1 MNRHPR
7 ASTIKI
13 MEMMDEGIFD
23 PREIADMAL
32 NALSDAEVHRMA
44 QANDLYGFNGLDDED
59 D

>member
-32 NALSDAEVHRMA
+32 NALSEAEVHQMA
-44 QANDLYGFNGLDDED
+44 QANDLYGFNGYEDED